1 MSTEIN
7 EKTKEVVNDITDY
20 VNTYSRRDDF
30 NKLMSMEHRTLQQS
44 FTRLCLRWIE
54 HVSKEE
60 YRTDGRNE
68 QSKDICQKIVNDF
81 KEKNGGYVPSEFIGY
96 I

>member
-1 MSTEIN
+1 MSIEIN

-20 VNTYSRRDDF
+20 VNTFSRRDDF
-30 NKLMSMEHRTLQQS
+30 NEIMSMEHRTLQQS

>member
-7 EKTKEVVNDITDY
+7 EKTKEVVNDITNY
-20 VNTYSRRDDF
+20 VNTFSRRDDF
-30 NKLMSMEHRTLQQS
+30 NEIMSMEHRTLQQS

-54 HVSKEE
+54 HVSNSE

-81 KEKNGGYVPSEFIGY
+81 REKNGGHLPSDFLGFI
-96 I
+96 

>member
-20 VNTYSRRDDF
+20 VNTFSRRDDF
-30 NKLMSMEHRTLQQS
+30 NEIMSMEHRTLQQS

-68 QSKDICQKIVNDF
+68 QSKNICQKIVNDF

>member
-20 VNTYSRRDDF
+20 VNTFSRRDDF
-30 NKLMSMEHRTLQQS
+30 NEIMSMEHRTLQQS

-68 QSKDICQKIVNDF
+68 QSKDICRKIVNDF

>member
-20 VNTYSRRDDF
+20 VNTFSRRDDF
-30 NKLMSMEHRTLQQS
+30 NEIMSMEHRTLQQS

-68 QSKDICQKIVNDF
+68 QSKNICQKIVNDF

-96 I
+96 V

>member
-30 NKLMSMEHRTLQQS
+30 NEIMSMEHRTLQQS

-68 QSKDICQKIVNDF
+68 QSKNICQKIVNDF